1 MTKPRSDVML
11 PQDTFAGKTAVITG
25 GGTGLGLAVART
37 LGSCGARVVLGSRN
51 DDHLQPAAQQ
61 LRDLGIAVHTVVM
74 DVRKPASVK
83 KLLQES
89 LQEFG
94 AVDILVNNAA
104 GNFLVP
110 SKDLSPGGW
119 KVVIDIAL
127 NGVFYCTR
135 EMGNHMMQN
144 GGGSIVN
151 IVASY
156 AWTGG
161 PGTVH
166 SAAAKAG
173 VVALTRTLAVEWA
186 AHGIRVNAVSPGAFD
201 SDGARQRLWP
211 DAAAAEAL
219 RRSIPQQRFA
229 ETAEVANAVAYL
241 ASPWADYVNGEIL
254 VIDAAAHL
262 GRGLDALGLSP
273 EATTKETDDR

>member
-1 MTKPRSDVML
+1 
-11 PQDTFAGKTAVITG
+11 
-25 GGTGLGLAVART
+25 
-37 LGSCGARVVLGSRN
+37 VVLASRN
-51 DDHLQPAAQQ
+51 DDHLQPAAAVLQEQ
-61 LRDLGIAVHTVVM
+61 GVAVHTVVT
-74 DVRKPASVK
+74 DVRRPGSVAAM
-83 KLLQES
+83 LRS
-89 LQEFG
+89 AVDRFG

-104 GNFLVP
+104 GNFLIP

-135 EMGNHMMQN
+135 EVGQHMMQR
-144 GGGSIVN
+144 GGGRIINV
-151 IVASY
+151 VAAY

-186 AHGIRVNAVSPGAFD
+186 DHGIRVNAVCPGAFD
-201 SDGARQRLWP
+201 SEGARQRLWP
-211 DAAAAEAL
+211 TRQAAEAL

-229 ETAEVANAVAYL
+229 ELGEVANAILYL
-241 ASPWADYVNGEIL
+241 ASPWADYVNGEVL
-254 VIDAAAHL
+254 VVDAATHL
-262 GRGLDALGLSP
+262 GRGVDMTGAAPGRS
-273 EATTKETDDR
+273 TNDET

>member
-1 MTKPRSDVML
+1 ML
-11 PQDTFAGKTAVITG
+11 PQDSFAGKTAVITG
-25 GGTGLGLAVART
+25 GGTGLGLEVARY
-37 LGSCGARVVLGSRN
+37 LGNCGAQVVLASRN
-51 DDHLQPAAQQ
+51 NDHLQPAAEQ
-61 LRDLGIAVHTVVM
+61 LAEAGIAVHTVVM

-83 KLLQES
+83 TLLQEA
-89 LQEFG
+89 LQKFG
-94 AVDILVNNAA
+94 GVDILVNNAA

-127 NGVFYCTR
+127 NGVFYCSR
-135 EMGNHMMQN
+135 EIGLHMMEN

-186 AHGIRVNAVSPGAFD
+186 EYGIRVNAVCPGAFD
-201 SDGARQRLWP
+201 SEGARQRLWP
-211 DAAAAEAL
+211 NPQAAEAL
-219 RRSIPQQRFA
+219 RESIPQKRFA
-229 ETAEVANAVAYL
+229 EMGEVANAVVYL
-241 ASPWADYVNGEIL
+241 ASPWADYINGEIL
-254 VIDAAAHL
+254 VVDAASHL
-262 GRGLDALGLSP
+262 GRGLDGARPSP
-273 EATTKETDDR
+273 ATPTETNQD